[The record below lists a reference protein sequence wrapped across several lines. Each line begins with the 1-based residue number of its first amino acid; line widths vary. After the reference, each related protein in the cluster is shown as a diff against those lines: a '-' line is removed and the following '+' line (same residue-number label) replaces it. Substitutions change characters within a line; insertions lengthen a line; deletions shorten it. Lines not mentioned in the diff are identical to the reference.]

1 MESTVVLNRWIISAM
16 QFIASDID
24 GLVVIEPDVHRD
36 ARGFFLETY
45 HAEKYRNGGI
55 DAVFVQDNQS
65 RSVKNTLR
73 GLHGQ
78 LRHPQGKLIRVIEG
92 EIYDVAV
99 DLRQNSPTFGRHA
112 AATLSAENFRQF
124 FIPPGFAH
132 GFCVLSD
139 VAQIEYK
146 CTDFYRPDDEFAI
159 AWNDPGI
166 GIPWPVS
173 EPLLSGRDRNAPPMA
188 EIVGRLWKPRN

>member
-1 MESTVVLNRWIISAM
+1 MRFITTEIEGVVI
-16 QFIASDID
+16 
-24 GLVVIEPDVHRD
+24 IEPDVYRD
-36 ARGFFLETY
+36 TRGFFLETY

-65 RSVKNTLR
+65 RSVKDTLR

-78 LRHPQGKLIRVIEG
+78 LRHPQGKLIRAIEG
-92 EIYDVAV
+92 EIWDVAV
-99 DLRQNSPTFGRHA
+99 DLRRDSPTFGRHVT
-112 AATLSAENFRQF
+112 ATLSADNFRQM

-146 CTDFYRPDDEFAI
+146 CTDFYRPGDEFAV
-159 AWNDPGI
+159 AWNDPEI
-166 GIPWPVS
+166 GISWPVA
-173 EPLLSGRDRNAPPMA
+173 EPLLSERDHNAPRLA
-188 EIVGRLWKPRN
+188 EVVGRL